1 MNNIQKRFLLF
12 LFGCILVRFFFVY
25 LAKNYTKYLKQMGLI
40 ALVISFGFFYVYF
53 TKSRPIGIEVF
64 GDKIWWNNL
73 RPIHGSL
80 YLLFAIFALNGNVNA
95 WKLLLID
102 VLLGLSSFLLFHY
115 NQGHFSQLF

>member
-12 LFGCILVRFFFVY
+12 LFGCIVVRFLFVY

-40 ALVISFGFFYVYF
+40 ALAISFGFFYVYF
-53 TKSRPIGIEVF
+53 TKSRNIGIEVL

-80 YLLFAIFALNGNVNA
+80 YLLFAVFALNRNINA
-95 WKLLLID
+95 WKLLLVD

-115 NQGHFSQLF
+115 NQGNFSQLF